1 MALPPDSR
9 LRTRATY
16 AGLVLT
22 ACAAA
27 LVTYLLVP
35 AGTAH
40 EPVATAAPL
49 APTPTAQE
57 FAANFMGTTNAYA
70 EAHGDTM
77 RITNADCVQASRGHY
92 MCSYATER
100 PGAEAECHIM
110 QGKWTPNA
118 DSTITI
124 TLAGLADRC
133 ASLPDALDSLT

>member
-1 MALPPDSR
+1 MALHPTPR
-9 LRTRATY
+9 LRTRAMY

-27 LVTYLLVP
+27 LATYLLVP
-35 AGTAH
+35 VGTSPD
-40 EPVATAAPL
+40 PVAKAARL
-49 APTPTAQE
+49 GPTPTARE
-57 FAANFMGTTNAYA
+57 FAASFIGTTNAYA

-77 RITNADCVQASRGHY
+77 RITKADCVQASRGHY

-110 QGKWTPNA
+110 QGKWTPNS

-124 TLAGLADRC
+124 TLAGHADRC